1 MSSHG
6 DLLVIGARLLPVT
19 PGTPDLGYTER
30 GWMLVE
36 LSVETRL
43 GRVFLSNL
51 ENGKHEPK
59 LGTIKKLAKAFGLTA
74 SQLLRGI

>member
-1 MSSHG
+1 MAN
-6 DLLVIGARLLPVT
+6 DIKREFGARVRKLRKQ
-19 PGTPDLGYTER
+19 R

-36 LSVETRL
+36 LSVETGL

-74 SQLLRGI
+74 SQLLKGI

>member
-1 MSSHG
+1 MVNNVKRQFG
-6 DLLVIGARLLPVT
+6 ERVRKLRKQ
-19 PGTPDLGYTER
+19 R

-36 LSVETRL
+36 LSVETGL

>member
-1 MSSHG
+1 MANN
-6 DLLVIGARLLPVT
+6 LKTEFGARVRKLRKK
-19 PGTPDLGYTER
+19 R

-36 LSVETRL
+36 LSVETGL

-59 LGTIKKLAKAFGLTA
+59 LGTIKKIADAFGLTI
-74 SQLLRGI
+74 SQLMKGF

>member
-1 MSSHG
+1 MAN
-6 DLLVIGARLLPVT
+6 DIKREFGARVRKLRKQ
-19 PGTPDLGYTER
+19 R

-36 LSVETRL
+36 LSVETGL

-59 LGTIKKLAKAFGLTA
+59 LGTIKKLAKAFGLTV

>member
-1 MSSHG
+1 MANNLKRQFG
-6 DLLVIGARLLPVT
+6 ERVRKLRKQ
-19 PGTPDLGYTER
+19 R

-36 LSVETRL
+36 LSVEAGL

>member
-1 MSSHG
+1 MANNLQRQFG
-6 DLLVIGARLLPVT
+6 ERVRKLRKQ
-19 PGTPDLGYTER
+19 R

-36 LSVETRL
+36 LSVETGL

-59 LGTIKKLAKAFGLTA
+59 LGTIKKLAKALGLTA
-74 SQLLRGI
+74 SQLLSGI

>member
-1 MSSHG
+1 MANDIKRQFG
-6 DLLVIGARLLPVT
+6 
-19 PGTPDLGYTER
+19 ER
-30 GWMLVE
+30 VRKLRKKRDWKLVE
-36 LSVETRL
+36 LSVETGL

-74 SQLLRGI
+74 SQLLKGI

>member
-1 MSSHG
+1 MANNLKRQFG
-6 DLLVIGARLLPVT
+6 ERVRKLRKQ
-19 PGTPDLGYTER
+19 R

-36 LSVETRL
+36 LSVETGL

-51 ENGKHEPK
+51 ENGKHGPK

>member
-1 MSSHG
+1 MANNLKRQFG
-6 DLLVIGARLLPVT
+6 ERVRKLRKQ
-19 PGTPDLGYTER
+19 R

-36 LSVETRL
+36 LSVETGL

>member
-1 MSSHG
+1 MANNVKRQFG
-6 DLLVIGARLLPVT
+6 ERVRKLRKQ
-19 PGTPDLGYTER
+19 R

-36 LSVETRL
+36 LSVETGL

-59 LGTIKKLAKAFGLTA
+59 LGTIKKLAKALGLTA
-74 SQLLRGI
+74 SQLLSGI